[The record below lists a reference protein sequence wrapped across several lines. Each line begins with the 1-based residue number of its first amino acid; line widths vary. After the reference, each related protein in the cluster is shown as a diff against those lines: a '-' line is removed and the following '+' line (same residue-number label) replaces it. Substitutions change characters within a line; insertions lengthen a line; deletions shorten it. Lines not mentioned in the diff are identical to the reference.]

1 MFWVLV
7 TFDKFAYCRL
17 MAKVRSQRREGEKGT
32 ENWLTKG
39 GKRLAINKKKK
50 KGTKKNF
57 SGWKKKKLW
66 VLMNELPKFQELSL
80 LNMPRVGMHLGILHC
95 FWTYR
100 HILEILWKQVF
111 SWCFDTSVSGSCPA
125 AGNIKGAM
133 VTYVIC
139 VPVLGYVYSQSFQ
152 VSFTFSGI
160 IWHLSVELRC
170 RMHWHWNLEMKPVSQ
185 NISIVR
191 PRKRKCF

>member
-1 MFWVLV
+1 MNGKGKESKRRRWKRDRKL
-7 TFDKFAYCRL
+7 AYRRRQ
-17 MAKVRSQRREGEKGT
+17 KVSH
-32 ENWLTKG
+32 
-39 GKRLAINKKKK
+39 KKKK
-50 KGTKKNF
+50 KEQKKTF
-57 SGWKKKKLW
+57 QVEKKKLW

-80 LNMPRVGMHLGILHC
+80 LNMPRVGMHLRILHC

-100 HILEILWKQVF
+100 HILEILWKRVS

-139 VPVLGYVYSQSFQ
+139 VPVLGYVYPQSFQ

-160 IWHLSVELRC
+160 IWHLSVEQRC

-185 NISIVR
+185 NISIVC
-191 PRKRKCF
+191 PRKRKRF